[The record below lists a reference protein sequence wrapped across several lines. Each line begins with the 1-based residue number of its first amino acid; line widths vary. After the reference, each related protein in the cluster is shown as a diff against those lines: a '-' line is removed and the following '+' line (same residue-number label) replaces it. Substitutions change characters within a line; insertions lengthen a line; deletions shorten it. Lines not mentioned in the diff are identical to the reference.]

1 MKVVVNECEFLVGI
15 CLQIEKFK
23 CEGLNIIGFNGI
35 GKGVLKA
42 ESDVS
47 GSLNDGLQ
55 NLSDAIIFD
64 GE

>member
-1 MKVVVNECEFLVGI
+1 MVGI

-23 CEGLNIIGFNGI
+23 CEGLNIIGFGI

-55 NLSDAIIFD
+55 NLRDAIIFD